1 MEYIFNPKNEE
12 IKNVYITGVTVNE
25 LDNGNKTYA
34 ITYANGEVEDNVEYT
49 EENALKIE
57 ERLTKQANRGIVN
70 YYKLVRKQK
79 IGTIGRIGAG
89 TILSVA
95 SAYVMSATA
104 VTDNSMIVAGVAGT
118 VLLGGILL
126 GSKRYK
132 DSQVTLND
140 ISTINERLEK
150 TEVASQYLQTSPNSY
165 LALTGDTPEE
175 KVMRA
180 GKIFDMLNN
189 NVDPFSLCSRETG
202 EGLTDSEVIKLFER
216 SEREKKLGFTY
227 TNGYPYSEVAKQY
240 SKK

>member
-57 ERLTKQANRGIVN
+57 ERLNKQANRGIEN

-95 SAYVMSATA
+95 SAYVMNATA
-104 VTDNSMIVAGVAGT
+104 ITDNSMIVAGVAGT

-140 ISTINERLEK
+140 ISAINERLEK

>member
-89 TILSVA
+89 TILSAA